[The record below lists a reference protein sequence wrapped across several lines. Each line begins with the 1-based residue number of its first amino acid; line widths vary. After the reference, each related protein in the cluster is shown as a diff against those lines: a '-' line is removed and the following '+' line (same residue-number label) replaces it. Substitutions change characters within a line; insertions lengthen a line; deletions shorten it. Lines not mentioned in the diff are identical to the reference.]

1 MKIIAKIFGKVLEY
15 LNQGRSH
22 SFCSS
27 VVKMCIFTLN
37 TLRKCDKRNNR
48 DKHAIANVA
57 YFDFDS
63 SEELYRE
70 FGHLDMKRFL
80 TLMTIVAAVAPVQR
94 S

>member
-1 MKIIAKIFGKVLEY
+1 
-15 LNQGRSH
+15 
-22 SFCSS
+22 
-27 VVKMCIFTLN
+27 MCIFTQN

-57 YFDFDS
+57 YFDVDS

>member
-22 SFCSS
+22 PFCNN
-27 VVKMCIFTLN
+27 VGKMCIFTQN
-37 TLRKCDKRNNR
+37 TLKKCDKRNNR

-57 YFDFDS
+57 YFDFDP

>member
-1 MKIIAKIFGKVLEY
+1 
-15 LNQGRSH
+15 
-22 SFCSS
+22 
-27 VVKMCIFTLN
+27 MCIFTQN

-57 YFDFDS
+57 YFDFDP

>member
-1 MKIIAKIFGKVLEY
+1 MGSCKV
-15 LNQGRSH
+15 

-27 VVKMCIFTLN
+27 VVKMCIFTQN

>member
-1 MKIIAKIFGKVLEY
+1 MYIYTKHIE
-15 LNQGRSH
+15 
-22 SFCSS
+22 
-27 VVKMCIFTLN
+27 
-37 TLRKCDKRNNR
+37 KCDKRNNS

-70 FGHLDMKRFL
+70 SGHLDMKRFL